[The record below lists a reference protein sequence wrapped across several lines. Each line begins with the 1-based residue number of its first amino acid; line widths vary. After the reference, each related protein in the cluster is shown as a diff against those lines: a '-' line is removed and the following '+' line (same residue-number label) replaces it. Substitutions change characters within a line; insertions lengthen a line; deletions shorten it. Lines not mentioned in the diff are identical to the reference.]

1 MKQRKQLSLKLMAW
15 FLCLAMLFGMMP
27 LSVFAAEREGVV
39 YRGNAYYVNPLY
51 ADIVS
56 EEDFAAVGHAPTY
69 NALIEDEGIQYAT
82 TIEEAADIMREGM
95 MNREETFCVNVRC
108 EGNISYEQMDILDE
122 QWMNILYTAI
132 AHDMS
137 NPAGGDYLAFQ
148 FGGVG
153 VNFSWQNKSGYCYIN
168 YEFYVTYYTTAAQE
182 AIVDAQV
189 AMVLDSLNLDG
200 KSDVEK
206 VQAIYD
212 WMTENIYYDNENLN
226 NDSYLLQYT
235 AYAALVNKT
244 SVCQGYA
251 NLLYRFLLEEGIDC
265 RIISGIGG
273 GGPHAWNIIGLDGL
287 YYNADATWDATYAQ
301 AGMKYAYFLRCEDNF
316 SDHIRDEEFLT
327 SQFLTQYP
335 MANSDY
341 IFGGHSHTWNEGVV
355 LVEPTEYSEGVLE
368 YICTGCGETKTEVIP
383 KLEHVHVYI
392 VEVIAPDCVTE
403 GYTLHTCA
411 CGASYKDGY
420 VAFLGHDY
428 KLQNAV
434 EPTCTA
440 EGYTGDEVCQRCD
453 AIIYAGQIIPA
464 KGHSFIK
471 GECTVC
477 GEADPDYKDP
487 TPDIPEHEHSY
498 IEYVVVPNCTEDG
511 YTVYECSCGVWY
523 IGNYVE
529 ATGHEYVRVYV
540 IEATCIDGGY
550 SYYECSCGDSYLD
563 DFVYALGHDF
573 VKGECTVC
581 GEADPDYV
589 EPTPTPG
596 PATNPFVDVGE
607 KDYFYAPV
615 LWAVE
620 EGITG
625 GMDATHFAPNNA
637 CTRGQV
643 VTFLW
648 RANGSPEPKSTSHPF
663 TDISAD
669 KYYYK
674 AVLWAVEE
682 GITAGLTATTFGPN
696 NACTRGQI
704 ATFLWRANG
713 SPEPQSNYSPFYDVT
728 GGPFYKAILWAVE
741 NGITTGYAGGT
752 FRPGNVCTRGN
763 IVTFLYRSLNPSGS
777 TPIPIPTPT
786 PTPTPEV
793 ATVWVT
799 KSGTKYH
806 ASANCSN
813 MKAPIAM
820 SMTQALEKGYSA
832 CKKCW

>member
-477 GEADPDYKDP
+477 GEADPDY
-487 TPDIPEHEHSY
+487 
-498 IEYVVVPNCTEDG
+498 
-511 YTVYECSCGVWY
+511 
-523 IGNYVE
+523 
-529 ATGHEYVRVYV
+529 
-540 IEATCIDGGY
+540 
-550 SYYECSCGDSYLD
+550 
-563 DFVYALGHDF
+563 
-573 VKGECTVC
+573 
-581 GEADPDYV
+581 V

-596 PATNPFVDVGE
+596 PATNPFVDVAE

>member
-477 GEADPDYKDP
+477 GEADPDY
-487 TPDIPEHEHSY
+487 
-498 IEYVVVPNCTEDG
+498 
-511 YTVYECSCGVWY
+511 
-523 IGNYVE
+523 
-529 ATGHEYVRVYV
+529 
-540 IEATCIDGGY
+540 
-550 SYYECSCGDSYLD
+550 
-563 DFVYALGHDF
+563 
-573 VKGECTVC
+573 
-581 GEADPDYV
+581 V

-625 GMDATHFAPNNA
+625 GIDETHFAPNNA

-713 SPEPQSNYSPFYDVT
+713 SPEPQSSYSPFYDVT